1 MSFQCEFCSKTFAKE
16 STVVSHMCEAKRRR
30 MEQHERGVQL
40 GLNAYLQFY
49 RTMNRSGR
57 ARTFDDFAA
66 SPYYKAFVKFGR
78 YCVDIRAVNPARFI
92 DWLLKNQK
100 RIDNWCSDRM
110 YSDYLVDLLQSEAV
124 SDALIRSI
132 ESSVEWGERNGY
144 PPHDWLR
151 YGNRSALCH
160 SVVTGKLSPWAVYCS
175 ESGQA
180 LLNDLDSQQLTMIWP
195 YIDSDR
201 WQKILADS
209 QGDRAYAT
217 EILKQAG
224 W

>member
-1 MSFQCEFCSKTFAKE
+1 MSFECEFCSKKFSKE

-40 GLNAYLQFY
+40 GLQAYLHFY
-49 RTMNRSGR
+49 KTMQRSGR
-57 ARTFDDFAA
+57 TRTFDDFAA

-78 YCVDIRAVNPARFI
+78 YCVDIRAVNPSRFI

-100 RIDNWCSDRM
+100 RIDTWTSDRL
-110 YSDYLVDLLQSEAV
+110 YSDYLTDHLQAEAV
-124 SDALIRSI
+124 EDALVRSI
-132 ESSVEWGERNGY
+132 EYSVDWGERNGY
-144 PPHDWLR
+144 PAHDCLR

-160 SVVTGKLSPWAVYCS
+160 AVVTGKISPWAVYCS
-175 ESGQA
+175 ESGQRF
-180 LLNDLDSQQLTMIWP
+180 LNDLDSQQLAMIWP

-201 WQKILADS
+201 WQKKLLEHA
-209 QGDRAYAT
+209 QDRAYAQ
-217 EILKQAG
+217 EILTQAG